1 MKDMFRLDNKVAVVV
16 GGAGGIGESCALA
29 LASRG
34 AKVVVA
40 DLAAASEKLDAVV
53 KKIASETGSEASAMT
68 VDVTSEEST
77 AKLAAQ
83 VVQKYGTVDVLVN
96 AHGINLKVAAVD
108 IPVAGWDNLFA
119 VNVKG
124 TMLTCKAFGKI
135 FVEKKKGKIINLSSI
150 RGIRGTDGG
159 NAVYGATKGAVDMI
173 TRMLAAEWA
182 PYGVNVNAIGPSVIM
197 TDMIKKNVAP
207 ERLKMLL
214 SKVPL
219 GRFANV
225 EEVSAVCVY
234 LASSEADFVTGQII
248 YVDGGLTAVG

>member
-1 MKDMFRLDNKVAVVV
+1 MKDMFRLDGKVTVVV
-16 GGAGGIGESCALA
+16 GGAGGIGESCAVA

-53 KKIASETGSEASAMT
+53 KKIASETGSEAFAMT

-77 AKLAAQ
+77 SNLAAQ
-83 VVQKYGTVDVLVN
+83 VVEKFGTADVLVN

-197 TDMIKKNVAP
+197 TDMIRKNVAP